1 MIICKTPF
9 RISFFGGGTDYP
21 IWFEKYG
28 GSVIGTTID
37 KYCYISCRW
46 LPPFFDHKYRIVYSK
61 MENTTSID
69 DINHPSVRECI
80 RFSGLHE
87 GIEVH
92 HDSDLPARSGLGSSS
107 SFTVGMLNCLNALK
121 GTSITRKQLA
131 SDAIHVEQEKIGEN
145 VGSQDQIHA
154 AYGGFNFI
162 EFLPK
167 GEFSI
172 QPATINSKS
181 LKVLQDHCLLFFTG
195 ISRFASEVAAD
206 QIHRTEKIKN
216 ELNEM
221 KAMVPIALKLLGDR
235 TLQIEEF
242 GKLLHESWRIKT
254 SLSDKISTDSID
266 KIYAQARKKGAIGG
280 KLLGAGGGGFILFI
294 AKPECHGDIREILGD
309 ILHVPIRFENSG
321 SQIIFHEA

>member
-1 MIICKTPF
+1 
-9 RISFFGGGTDYP
+9 
-21 IWFEKYG
+21 
-28 GSVIGTTID
+28 
-37 KYCYISCRW
+37 
-46 LPPFFDHKYRIVYSK
+46 
-61 MENTTSID
+61 
-69 DINHPSVRECI
+69 
-80 RFSGLHE
+80 
-87 GIEVH
+87 
-92 HDSDLPARSGLGSSS
+92 
-107 SFTVGMLNCLNALK
+107 
-121 GTSITRKQLA
+121 
-131 SDAIHVEQEKIGEN
+131 
-145 VGSQDQIHA
+145 
-154 AYGGFNFI
+154 
-162 EFLPK
+162 
-167 GEFSI
+167 
-172 QPATINSKS
+172 
-181 LKVLQDHCLLFFTG
+181 LQDHCLLFFTG

-242 GKLLHESWRIKT
+242 GKLLHESWKIKT